1 MPLPKIPMTNMKR
14 KVGVVLS
21 GCGFLDGAEIR
32 EAVLTLLALDQRD
45 LEAVC
50 MAPDQDQLH
59 VVDHLRGEPVDG
71 ETRNVRV
78 EAARIA
84 RGDVRDLA
92 DVQADELDAI
102 VLPGGF
108 GMAKNCSDFAS
119 KGAEASVHP
128 KLAELL
134 RAMHTAGKPIGA
146 ICIAPA
152 VVAAALGADAGPI
165 LTIGNDAGTA
175 AALEAMGAHHHDTP
189 VDTPVTDVKNRII
202 SVAAYMYDA
211 RLKDIAA
218 GIDKLA
224 NGLVELLDGDTAMR
238 TCR

>member
-1 MPLPKIPMTNMKR
+1 MTNMKR

-32 EAVLTLLALDQRD
+32 EAVLTLLALDSHD

-50 MAPDQDQLH
+50 VAPDRDQLH
-59 VVDHLRGEPVDG
+59 VVDHLRGEPVAD
-71 ETRNVRV
+71 EVRNVRV

-84 RGDVRDLA
+84 RGDVLDLA
-92 DVQADELDAI
+92 EVDADDLDAI

-119 KGAEASVHP
+119 KGAEATVDP
-128 KLAELL
+128 ELADLL
-134 RAMHTAGKPIGA
+134 RAMHAAGKPIGA

-152 VVAAALGADAGPI
+152 VVAAVLGEVAHPV

-189 VDTPVTDVKNRII
+189 VDTPVIDQQNRIV
-202 SVAAYMYDA
+202 SVAAYMYEA
-211 RLKDIAA
+211 RLKDVSA
-218 GIDKLA
+218 GIHKLVHS
-224 NGLVELLDGDTAMR
+224 LVQLLDGTTAVR

>member
-1 MPLPKIPMTNMKR
+1 MTNMKR

-32 EAVLTLLALDQRD
+32 EAVLTLLALDEND

-59 VVDHLRGEPVDG
+59 VVDHLTGEPVAG
-71 ETRNVRV
+71 ERRNVRV

-92 DVQADELDAI
+92 TVQADELDAI

-119 KGAEASVHP
+119 KGADASVHP
-128 KLAELL
+128 ALSALL
-134 RAMHTAGKPIGA
+134 RAMHEQKKPIGA

-152 VVAAALGADAGPI
+152 VVAAVLGKQAAPT

-189 VDTPVTDVKNRII
+189 VDTPVTDLKNRVI

-211 RLKDIAA
+211 PLKDISA
-218 GIDKLA
+218 GIHSLVR
-224 NGLVELLDGDTAMR
+224 GLVSLFDGSTAMG

>member
-1 MPLPKIPMTNMKR
+1 MTNMKR

-21 GCGFLDGAEIR
+21 GCGFLDGAEVR
-32 EAVLTLLALDQRD
+32 EAVLTLLALDAHD

-59 VVDHLRGEPVDG
+59 VVDHLSGQPVAG

-84 RGDVRDLA
+84 RGDVVDLA
-92 DVQADELDAI
+92 EVRADELDAI

-119 KGAEASVHP
+119 KGAEATVHP
-128 KLAELL
+128 ALAELL
-134 RAMHTAGKPIGA
+134 RSMHAAKKPIGA

-152 VVAAALGADAGPI
+152 VVAAVLGREASPV

-175 AALEAMGAHHHDTP
+175 AALEAMGAQHHDTP
-189 VDTPVTDVKNRII
+189 VDTPVTDNSNRII

-211 RLKDIAA
+211 RLKDISE
-218 GIDKLA
+218 GIHRLVS
-224 NGLVELLDGDTAMR
+224 GLVALLEGATAVR